1 MKITKIKEDITSEI
15 ASSFK
20 NSVAI
25 DTEATGL
32 QIPERDKLS
41 LIQICDEKENVYII
55 QPNKINYKAPNLVSI
70 LENEKILKIG
80 HFLRFDKNSL
90 EYFLKCKIK
99 NIFDTKI
106 ASKIV
111 RTYTDSHGLKN
122 LVFEFCN
129 KNLDNAHSAMA
140 DTSATYEILLAQI
153 SKYDEIENNIESL
166 SKFSNVRGECA
177 DLAGFIKFNNDGDEI
192 LSFGKYR
199 NVTLKKI
206 WQENPGYF
214 SWISNADF
222 PMFTKRIIKNFVIKM
237 KLENKFKS

>member
-1 MKITKIKEDITSEI
+1 MKITKFKEDITVEI
-15 ASSFK
+15 AKSFS

-41 LIQICDEKENVYII
+41 LIQICDEKGNVFII
-55 QPNKINYKAPNLVSI
+55 QPNKDHYKAPNLVSI

-80 HFLRFDKNSL
+80 HFLRFDKSAL

-122 LVFEFCN
+122 LVQEFCN
-129 KNLDNAHSAMA
+129 KSIDNPSR
-140 DTSATYEILLAQI
+140 
-153 SKYDEIENNIESL
+153 
-166 SKFSNVRGECA
+166 V
-177 DLAGFIKFNNDGDEI
+177 FIFND
-192 LSFGKYR
+192 
-199 NVTLKKI
+199 
-206 WQENPGYF
+206 
-214 SWISNADF
+214 
-222 PMFTKRIIKNFVIKM
+222 
-237 KLENKFKS
+237 